1 MGNLSE
7 TIEKRDAIDALVK
20 SCTGFKCEDC
30 HMWEKGMCKAV
41 QGIKD
46 LRERIPEPY
55 QDNVN
60 HPSHYTDGQIEVID
74 YIRDKLKADQFVGY
88 CLGNVLKYVS
98 RYDKKGAPAED
109 LKKARVYL
117 GWAIERLEEEE

>member
-1 MGNLSE
+1 MENS
-7 TIEKRDAIDALVK
+7 TKKSDA
-20 SCTGFKCEDC
+20 
-30 HMWEKGMCKAV
+30 
-41 QGIKD
+41 
-46 LRERIPEPY
+46 
-55 QDNVN
+55 VN

-74 YIRDKLKADQFVGY
+74 YIRDKLKKEQFVGY

-117 GWAIERLEEEE
+117 VWAIERLEEEE